1 MGSSSQGQDNNP
13 NADAA
18 RTRKKRVEYEA
29 SQSAIKELEAR
40 KKPKFGSITGSK
52 IADALAPGASLVAAG
67 RAVSNI
73 MLDKQISGLK
83 NNTSNPVRT
92 LVNRGT
98 SKARYMTV
106 GTVSTNDL
114 GMRSYTGRASYNP
127 IGDGNLGNTDSSGY
141 YTVSKSTNNSNR
153 NDDVAPT
160 TSTPS
165 SEPAVTPET
174 IKTDKVASA
183 ARRAS
188 SLAGA
193 ASATQRRLLGKV

>member
-1 MGSSSQGQDNNP
+1 MGSSDNSGNDNNP

-40 KKPKFGSITGSK
+40 KKPKFGSITGNK
-52 IADALAPGASLVAAG
+52 VADALVPGASLVAAG
-67 RAVSNI
+67 RAVSNV

-106 GTVSTNDL
+106 GTISTNDL
-114 GMRSYTGRASYNP
+114 GMRSYTGRSEYNP

-141 YTVSKSTNNSNR
+141 YTVSKSTTNSNR
-153 NDDVAPT
+153 NDDVAP
-160 TSTPS
+160 STES

-174 IKTDKVASA
+174 IKTEKVASA

>member
-52 IADALAPGASLVAAG
+52 IADALVAAG

-114 GMRSYTGRASYNP
+114 GVRSYTGRASYNP